1 MVLRPTLNINLLLLK
16 ATLLFWLVTCCYTLS
31 AQTVRGYVEN
41 QQGLG
46 VAEVSLLLDSTLIA
60 KTDILGVFR
69 LPDSLIAPIQLVLKH
84 PNYETKTVRLSTR
97 HTIIQLLPLENRQQL
112 NTVVIS
118 SIFQKESQVIIPT
131 TKISSKK
138 IEAYSPVNLVSAL
151 NEIPGVYIQ
160 SGALNT
166 NRMVIRGV
174 GSRTLYGTNKI
185 RAYFNGIPITNG
197 AGETSID
204 AFDPEDIANIE
215 VVKGPKA
222 TPYGSNLGGTLM
234 LNTKQATVGETHFS
248 NNFTMGSFGLLKNRI
263 TFGTAEE
270 KFNLHLNYDHLES
283 DGFRDNSAYRRNA
296 VLLNTNYKFNEK
308 NELGLLINYT
318 NYFAQIA
325 SSISQSDFEEDP
337 SQAAYTWEAA
347 QGYEDNDQI
356 LIGLNYTHRFTNR
369 FSNTTSVFYS
379 YLDHYEPR
387 PFNILD
393 EYTNGYGARTLFVQ
407 DFEFL
412 DDTSSLSFG
421 AELYADEYRWKTLE
435 NLYELQPG
443 NGSVEGDLLS
453 DNLEKRHSLNL
464 FATTTLV
471 LTEALKVQLGLN
483 MNKTSFSFLDYY
495 HVAEDNASADRDF
508 DPILAPNV
516 NVLYQ
521 FTPNLE
527 VYANFS
533 GGYNF
538 PSIEETLTPE
548 GLINPDLG
556 PETGYNY
563 ELGSELYIFQ
573 KRLRMQ
579 VSAYLLDIDNLLVA
593 NRVGEDQYIG
603 RNAGK
608 TEHKGVEFS
617 MSYTQEFN
625 NNLMLQPYLNAEIT
639 DHRFIDFVDGNSNY
653 SGNELTGVPDH
664 KVNGG
669 LQFGLNHV
677 SFDTNMLYVGDMPM
691 NDANTLYSDPY
702 TVFNVK
708 FAYKNK
714 LSERFNVEVNAG
726 INNFTD
732 ETYAASILI
741 NAVGF
746 GDSEPRYYYPGAP
759 RNWFGG
765 IKIRYEL

>member
-1 MVLRPTLNINLLLLK
+1 MRITLLK
-16 ATLLFWLVTCCYTLS
+16 MVVILS
-31 AQTVRGYVEN
+31 VILWN
-41 QQGLG
+41 H
-46 VAEVSLLLDSTLIA
+46 TLIA
-60 KTDILGVFR
+60 QQISGLVKNEAGEGVANVTLSIDSKIITKTDDFGAFILA
-69 LPDSLIAPIQLVLKH
+69 DSLNFPIRLVLKH
-84 PNYETKTVRLSTR
+84 PNYEVKTVSVTVSNVVV
-97 HTIIQLLPLENRQQL
+97 QLVSLENREQL

-118 SIFQKESQVIIPT
+118 SNFQKESQVIIPT
-131 TKISSKK
+131 TKVSSKN

-151 NEIPGVYIQ
+151 NETPGVYIQ

-166 NRMVIRGV
+166 NRIVIRGV

-222 TPYGSNLGGTLM
+222 TPYGSNLGGTLL
-234 LNTKQATVGETHFS
+234 LNTKQAAVGETRFS
-248 NNFTMGSFGLLKNRI
+248 NSFTMGSFGLIKNRI

-270 KFNLHLNYDHLES
+270 KFAVHLNYDHLES
-283 DGFRDNSAYRRNA
+283 DGFRDNSAYRRDA
-296 VLLNTNYKFNEK
+296 VLLNTNYKFDEK
-308 NELGLLINYT
+308 NELGFLINYT

-325 SSISQSDFEEDP
+325 SSIGQSDFEEDP
-337 SQAAYTWEAA
+337 SQAAYTWGAA

-407 DFEFL
+407 DFDFL
-412 DDTSSLSFG
+412 DDISSLSFG
-421 AELYADEYRWKTLE
+421 AELYADEYHWKTLE
-435 NLYELQPG
+435 NLYESQPG
-443 NGSVEGDLLS
+443 NGSIEGDLLS
-453 DNLEKRHSLNL
+453 DNLEKRNSLNV

-495 HVAEDNASADRDF
+495 HDGNENTSADRDF

-533 GGYNF
+533 RGYNF

-548 GLINPDLG
+548 GVINPDLG

-563 ELGSELYIFQ
+563 ELGSEFYAFQ

-593 NRVGEDQYIG
+593 DRVGEDQYIG

-608 TEHKGVEFS
+608 TEHKGVELAVF
-617 MSYTQEFN
+617 YTQEFN
-625 NNLMLQPYLNAEIT
+625 YSFMLRPYMNAEIT
-639 DHRFIDFVDGNSNY
+639 DHRFIDFVDGNSDY

-669 LQFGLNHV
+669 LQFGLKHF

-702 TVFNVK
+702 TVFNAK
-708 FAYKNK
+708 LAYKNE
-714 LSERFNVEVNAG
+714 LSEHLSIEVNAG
-726 INNFTD
+726 INNFTN

-746 GDSEPRYYYPGAP
+746 GNSEPRYYYPGAP

-765 IKIRYEL
+765 FKLRYDM